1 MQHHEKFLPEVTEV
15 LLAFEEKLIEQQA
28 DVAKTAQTLY
38 AAGEAELA
46 RNYLTYYCQTEAMNA
61 LRLAVTLADSLE
73 ARTKLLLGIHQSQ
86 PNGSP
91 DVIW

>member
-1 MQHHEKFLPEVTEV
+1 
-15 LLAFEEKLIEQQA
+15 
-28 DVAKTAQTLY
+28 LY

-46 RNYLTYYCQTEAMNA
+46 QNYLTYYCQTEAMNA
-61 LRLAVTLADSLE
+61 LRLAETLADSLE
-73 ARTKLLLGIHQSQ
+73 ARTKLLFGIHQSQ